1 MPHILYQKSAELIK
15 KKKNPLHS
23 SLGYATTTSFIEHLS
38 YNIYGKGV
46 NGIVKVV
53 QTSTFL
59 NGHIT
64 EKQVFWSFIWSYSYI
79 TLFYILLGKVLS
91 IKIVVEDSS
100 LLSLE
105 IVV

>member
-1 MPHILYQKSAELIK
+1 MVTI
-15 KKKNPLHS
+15 
-23 SLGYATTTSFIEHLS
+23 SFIEHLPYTS
-38 YNIYGKGV
+38 NIYGKGV

-64 EKQVFWSFIWSYSYI
+64 EKQVLWSFIWSYSY
-79 TLFYILLGKVLS
+79 FILLCIFLGKVLS
-91 IKIVVEDSS
+91 IKIIIEDSS
-100 LLSLE
+100 LLSLA

>member
-1 MPHILYQKSAELIK
+1 MAPT
-15 KKKNPLHS
+15 
-23 SLGYATTTSFIEHLS
+23 SLIEHLP

-46 NGIVKVV
+46 NGIVKVI

-59 NGHIT
+59 SGHIT
-64 EKQVFWSFIWSYSYI
+64 KKQVFWSFIWSYSYL
-79 TLFYILLGKVLS
+79 TLLYILLVKVLS
-91 IKIVVEDSS
+91 IKIVEDSS